1 MLLSGSLHQQG
12 IDYVYDNHATG
23 QYFLDEGCEW
33 QCLYLLWVGP
43 SSQVVISKADFLCRA
58 TRLALWV
65 KYWFFDG
72 THPRLEAGFLSDQV
86 CCALVWNLLK
96 ERDIYFR
103 SRILLNR
110 EFSQF
115 VRCSLRVRRTSNSD
129 SQARFPNV
137 QSVWLKHQ
145 EVVTLQLLEACLVF
159 LLVTFMHSQTKYQ
172 VPFWVRNLPNFELNH
187 CRYIENLL

>member
-23 QYFLDEGCEW
+23 QYFLDEESEW

-72 THPRLEAGFLSDQV
+72 THPRLEAGFLSGRV

-115 VRCSLRVRRTSNSD
+115 VRCSLRVRRTSNFD
-129 SQARFPNV
+129 SQARFPNL

-159 LLVTFMHSQTKYQ
+159 LLVTFMHSQMKYQ
-172 VPFWVRNLPNFELNH
+172 APFWVRNLPNFELNH